1 MLNLKHPFAHV
12 TIEDVKKEIK
22 ALDEQCKGEY
32 GFANSEDK
40 YSLLVDVKNLLDNM
54 KANEIDPTEMVEID
68 GEEIPFQT
76 WLYEYSDMEE
86 LKADNSYNWCSPLS
100 HDINFEV
107 WGYSETEEIFVVVRV
122 HRMGDIRGN
131 YTDEIILKY
140 DNYDDFMYSNME
152 NVSKF
157 VGFEFDYEGEKYHAE
172 IDVEWYKDGCDVHI
186 WSENVVDINGSTL
199 AYDNEILDLYDVYI
213 DADNKEE
220 LIEKMQELLAENL

>member
-22 ALDEQCKGEY
+22 TLDEQCKGNY
-32 GFANSEDK
+32 SFANSEDE

-54 KANEIDPTEMVEID
+54 KANEIDPTETVEID

-76 WLYEYSDMEE
+76 WLYEYSNMEN

-122 HRMGDIRGN
+122 HRTGDIRGN

-157 VGFEFDYEGEKYHAE
+157 VGFEFDYEGEKYIADIVIE
-172 IDVEWYKDGCDVHI
+172 WFKECQDVRIMD
-186 WSENVVDINGSTL
+186 EN
-199 AYDNEILDLYDVYI
+199 YNEILDLYDVYL
-213 DADNKEE
+213 DADNKDE
-220 LIEKMQELLAENL
+220 LIEKMKELLAENLW